1 MTCLGSSSDQK
12 RHARCPGCWSAARGC
27 TLSVFLKLVPKLAET
42 DAEEFR
48 GSRLN
53 AARAGQGHLQV
64 AVLDLIQRR
73 LEIEPVGRDLHGNLL
88 RLANLMEVRGQ
99 RLGREDVSAAQD
111 ERPLDHVLELPDIA
125 RPAVAFQ
132 NRQRLGAD
140 APHDL
145 AELRG
150 DFPDE
155 MLGEQDRKS
164 TRLNSSHQIISY
176 AVFCLKKKKNYA
188 K

>member
-42 DAEEFR
+42 DAEKFR

-88 RLANLMEVRGQ
+88 RPDNPTEVTGTP
-99 RLGREDVSAAQD
+99 LGPQGVS
-111 ERPLDHVLELPDIA
+111 
-125 RPAVAFQ
+125 
-132 NRQRLGAD
+132 
-140 APHDL
+140 
-145 AELRG
+145 
-150 DFPDE
+150 
-155 MLGEQDRKS
+155 
-164 TRLNSSHQIISY
+164 
-176 AVFCLKKKKNYA
+176 
-188 K
+188 